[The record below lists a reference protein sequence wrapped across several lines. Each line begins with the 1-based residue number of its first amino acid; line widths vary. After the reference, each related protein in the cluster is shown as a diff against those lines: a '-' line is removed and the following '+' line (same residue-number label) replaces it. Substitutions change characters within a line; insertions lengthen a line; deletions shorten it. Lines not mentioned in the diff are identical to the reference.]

1 MDLAEL
7 VLALIS
13 CVMLVLV
20 VSTLARAGSRRSAGS
35 ARVVH
40 DLDGEGWMDVDEVAA
55 LLETDSD
62 EIIHLVDRDA
72 IPYFVGAR
80 RAGSS
85 PTTYWFRRDEI
96 DDWVIGGAPR

>member
-1 MDLAEL
+1 VDPAQL
-7 VLALIS
+7 VLVLIS
-13 CVMLVLV
+13 CVMFVLV
-20 VSTLARAGSRRSAGS
+20 VSTLARAASGRSAGS

-40 DLDGEGWMDVDEVAA
+40 DLGGEGWMDVNEVAA
-55 LLETDSD
+55 LLETDPD
-62 EIIHLVDRDA
+62 EIINLVDRDA
-72 IPYFVGAR
+72 IPYFVGGR